1 MIGRAAIAIALLGLA
16 TFAAPAPADAQ
27 RKAANEARRNPDAR
41 EGALDSY
48 VNPDTDDQT
57 ALLKLLQQEIYVN
70 QQKMIGVQYMLEHGE
85 RYRLKTLSYNS
96 GGLLI
101 PAHLFTPKQM
111 DMAKKHPAIV
121 MVHGGFHERLDP
133 SWFPLINTLLDE
145 GYVVIFPEYRGSRGY
160 GPDIYEN
167 DYGVTDTADVLA
179 AAEFVAGLPY
189 VDPDRLGI
197 YGESRGGMV
206 SLLAL
211 EQQPKRFRAAVDV
224 VGLTDFVAYMAYK
237 PEYRRREVA
246 EESPSFGGKL
256 PDTNLPAYMAVS
268 PINAVDRIETPLLVM
283 ATTGDKVAP
292 VTLHTG
298 RLLDALKA
306 RGKVHESMMYE
317 NAPGGH
323 IFMRGESAERYDATR
338 RLVAWYARW
347 LKGAAQ

>member
-1 MIGRAAIAIALLGLA
+1 
-16 TFAAPAPADAQ
+16 
-27 RKAANEARRNPDAR
+27 
-41 EGALDSY
+41 
-48 VNPDTDDQT
+48 
-57 ALLKLLQQEIYVN
+57 
-70 QQKMIGVQYMLEHGE
+70 MLEHGD
-85 RYRLKTLSYNS
+85 RFRLKDLFFNS
-96 GGLLI
+96 GGMLI
-101 PAHLFTPKQM
+101 PAHLFTPRA
-111 DMAKKHPAIV
+111 MAAGERHPAIV

-133 SWFPLINTLLDE
+133 SWFPLINRLLDE

-160 GPDIYEN
+160 GPEIYEN
-167 DYGVTDTADVLA
+167 DYGVSDTADVLA
-179 AAEFVAGLPY
+179 AADYVAGLPF
-189 VDPDRLGI
+189 VDPGRLGI

-206 SLLAL
+206 ALLAI
-211 EQQPKRFRAAVDV
+211 EQQPQRFKAAVDV

-246 EESPSFGGKL
+246 EESRSFGGKL

-268 PINAVDRIETPLLVM
+268 PINNVDKIETPLLVM

-306 RGKVHESMMYE
+306 RGKVHDSMMYE

-323 IFMRGESAERYDATR
+323 IFMRGESAEREDATR
-338 RLVAWYARW
+338 RLVAWYGRY